1 MDRCDLMGIVFHN
14 KKAKIVI
21 IAIIAAFLIAIGI
34 AGIWYGSQ
42 SKFHDVTMELGQKM
56 PDISA
61 FQTEY
66 AIDTLCDWETDA
78 KSVDLSQPGEQNI
91 TLRHGWQKETVTL
104 NIVDTT
110 APTVV
115 FQDVTAHL
123 NSEITPQ
130 DFVASVFDLSATEA
144 RFVAQL
150 PREREFGTMSV
161 EIVVSDLYGNQ
172 VTETC
177 TLHSVWIIP
186 DLVLEIGQKLE
197 MEDLL
202 TCTERKDSIL
212 SQDWLDMLNQAP
224 VGEYTFESHYGEH
237 IQICTVTIQDT
248 LAPVL
253 EVQDLTAF
261 LGQSLSAED
270 FISSISDGSGVYE
283 LTTSPIPSTDAVGS
297 HTITFHAVDGSGNA
311 VEKQVQLHI
320 IEDNEPPVFS
330 GVNTL
335 HTDLGEEPSY
345 KSGVR
350 ATDNQDGN
358 VSFSYDASSV
368 DFMQLGTYYV
378 TYSTTDRAG
387 NRASIKRKVVVDP
400 DATGPK
406 FSGLSD
412 LTVEKNSSPDFET
425 GVLAHDGYDG
435 DVPFTFDTTN
445 LDITKAGTY
454 IITYTAQDNTG
465 NATTARRK
473 VIVNVDSSDVAAL
486 VTKVA
491 AGLSADP
498 EAIRNYVR
506 KSIDYNSN
514 WGGDYPVWYG
524 LTTKTGNCYVHALC
538 FQALLREKGFET
550 KLIWCEDKTHYWNLV
565 KIDGQWKHMDSTPG
579 FSLHM
584 RYSIMN
590 DEQRYETLSGRDWDR
605 TAWPVCN

>member
-1 MDRCDLMGIVFHN
+1 
-14 KKAKIVI
+14 
-21 IAIIAAFLIAIGI
+21 
-34 AGIWYGSQ
+34 
-42 SKFHDVTMELGQKM
+42 
-56 PDISA
+56 
-61 FQTEY
+61 
-66 AIDTLCDWETDA
+66 
-78 KSVDLSQPGEQNI
+78 
-91 TLRHGWQKETVTL
+91 
-104 NIVDTT
+104 
-110 APTVV
+110 
-115 FQDVTAHL
+115 
-123 NSEITPQ
+123 
-130 DFVASVFDLSATEA
+130 
-144 RFVAQL
+144 
-150 PREREFGTMSV
+150 
-161 EIVVSDLYGNQ
+161 
-172 VTETC
+172 
-177 TLHSVWIIP
+177 
-186 DLVLEIGQKLE
+186 
-197 MEDLL
+197 
-202 TCTERKDSIL
+202 
-212 SQDWLDMLNQAP
+212 
-224 VGEYTFESHYGEH
+224 
-237 IQICTVTIQDT
+237 
-248 LAPVL
+248 
-253 EVQDLTAF
+253 
-261 LGQSLSAED
+261 
-270 FISSISDGSGVYE
+270 
-283 LTTSPIPSTDAVGS
+283 
-297 HTITFHAVDGSGNA
+297 
-311 VEKQVQLHI
+311 
-320 IEDNEPPVFS
+320 
-330 GVNTL
+330 VNTL

-565 KIDGQWKHMDSTPG
+565 KIDG
-579 FSLHM
+579 
-584 RYSIMN
+584 
-590 DEQRYETLSGRDWDR
+590 
-605 TAWPVCN
+605 